1 MTEIHQGMRPPV
13 LKRPL
18 NRLHRWIAEPPESV
32 EGQRAYDYAITAYAM
47 LMGFLCH
54 ASWIP
59 LFWWLGEHTLA
70 TINVASATCFIIAIF
85 LTRRGQSKL
94 ALTFGSV
101 EVIAHA
107 VFATRWMGWDANFQ
121 IYLFL
126 LVVLWALYRRVSRW
140 ERILYTLGPICIYVY
155 LFATHNPTE
164 TMTGGTTLS
173 PATLDGL
180 ARMNMSAFVL
190 VMAGI
195 CAYYTL
201 SLAKVRKEGQLA
213 SEGLM
218 DPLLNLGISATEHDE
233 EERQRIRTINFIAI
247 TATGITVTYTLTF
260 ALFGLMRLSLFNA
273 FFVAWYASIPLW
285 NVRGFARAAGILM
298 MAGGIVHLA
307 GVPMLFLSAD
317 SGIQFFLFVIPI
329 FSLVTIHK
337 SNRRWMGTILLTA
350 MVCLSLVEWQDTLLG
365 VPWKEDLNATLAMG
379 LRIGSAIGTVLL
391 TAVVVGLFQLD
402 IREARRRYEESNA
415 KLAAAVSE
423 EQEANARLDREARG
437 RVESQQY
444 FIEHMSRVAGLAEL
458 SDLSSTHDTEEGLL
472 QTFAHVSRRVTG
484 ADHLD
489 LVLLDD
495 SGTRFRPILL
505 HHKSG
510 VSAADWVGSDDVPW
524 VSEILEGGRQVLD
537 DIGDED
543 PPWAQRLKGLDCRSA
558 MAMPIYAGRTAI
570 AALTAASRFDKHFDR
585 PTQNVMQEYA
595 ASIGANLGL
604 FRALRSLESNLSRA
618 DAVLVSVL
626 PPAVSQRLKG
636 GESKIADRI
645 PLAGVFFSDIVGFTT
660 YASQNEPEVVVGML
674 EDVFGLMER
683 DCATHDVEKIKT
695 IGDAFMAVSG
705 VSLEVEDPIGSIA
718 AFALNAAQSL
728 NVYFKEHEI
737 PLNFRIGIHAGSVM
751 AGVLGSDRLFFDIW
765 GDTVNM
771 ASRLE
776 STGAT
781 GEIRCS
787 ERIKTALE
795 GTWRFRDCGTI
806 PMKGKGEPRVWQ
818 LLDRKTDDDD

>member
-1 MTEIHQGMRPPV
+1 VHAQHT
-13 LKRPL
+13 
-18 NRLHRWIAEPPESV
+18 
-32 EGQRAYDYAITAYAM
+32 YDYAITAYTT

-70 TINVASATCFIIAIF
+70 TINVASAICFLIAIV

-94 ALTFGSV
+94 ALAFGSV

-107 VFATRWMGWDANFQ
+107 VFATRWMGWSANFQ

-126 LVVLWALYRRVSRW
+126 LVILWALYRRVSRW
-140 ERILYTLGPICIYVY
+140 ERILYILGPICIYVY
-155 LFATHNPTE
+155 LFATHNATE
-164 TMTGGTTLS
+164 PMTGGTTLS

-180 ARMNMSAFVL
+180 ARMNMAAFVF
-190 VMAGI
+190 VMAGV

-201 SLAKVRKEGQLA
+201 SLAKVHNERQLA

-218 DPLLNLGISATEHDE
+218 DPLLNLGISASELDE

-247 TATGITVTYTLTF
+247 IATGVTATYTLTF
-260 ALFGLMRLSLFNA
+260 ALFGLMQLSLFNA
-273 FFVAWYASIPLW
+273 FFVVWYASAPLW
-285 NVRGFARAAGILM
+285 NVRGFTRSAGILI
-298 MAGGIVHLA
+298 MAGGIVHLT

-317 SGIQFFLFVIPI
+317 SGIQFFLFVIPV

-337 SNRRWMGTILLTA
+337 DDRIWMGIILLTA

-365 VPWKEDLNATLAMG
+365 TPWKENLNTGLAMG
-379 LRIGSAIGTVLL
+379 LRIGSAILTILL
-391 TAVVVGLFQLD
+391 TVVVVALFQLD
-402 IREARRRYEESNA
+402 IREARRRYEDANA
-415 KLAAAVSE
+415 KLASAVNE
-423 EQEANARLDREARG
+423 EQQANARLDREARG

-444 FIEHMSRVAGLAEL
+444 FIEHMSRVAGLTEL

-495 SGTRFRPILL
+495 SGTRARPILL
-505 HHKSG
+505 HQKGG
-510 VSAADWVGSDDVPW
+510 VSAADWIGSEDVPW
-524 VSEILEGGRQVLD
+524 IRDILEGGRHVLD
-537 DIGDED
+537 DIDGED
-543 PPWAQRLKGLDCRSA
+543 PPWAQRLKGLKYRSA
-558 MAMPIYAGRTAI
+558 MGMPIYAGRTAI
-570 AALTAASRFDKHFDR
+570 AVLTAASRFDKHFDR

-604 FRALRSLESNLSRA
+604 FRALRGLESNLSRA

-626 PPAVSQRLKG
+626 PSAVSQRLKG

-645 PLAGVFFSDIVGFTT
+645 PLAGVFFSDLVGFTT
-660 YASQNEPEVVVGML
+660 YASNNEPEVVVGML
-674 EDVFGLMER
+674 EDVFAIMENA
-683 DCATHDVEKIKT
+683 CATHKVEKIKT

-705 VSLEVEDPIGSIA
+705 VSLEVGDPIGSIA
-718 AFALNAAQSL
+718 AFALDAAQAL
-728 NVYFKEHEI
+728 RVYFKEHEI

-776 STGAT
+776 STGAM

-795 GTWRFRDCGTI
+795 GTWRFKDCGTI